1 MDRAEYERLSV
12 KTRQRIRM
20 EFKYYRDSLR
30 RAMLRIKE
38 RVERRK
44 KLTSGELDFLSNYP
58 RLYVEIKCMGLKLL
72 MQLEMKKMAQA
83 HNRLLSIIY

>member
-1 MDRAEYERLSV
+1 MDRTEYERLSV

-20 EFKYYRDSLR
+20 ELKHYRDSLR

-38 RVERRK
+38 RVEQGK

-58 RLYVEIKCMGLKLL
+58 RLYIEIKCMGLKL
-72 MQLEMKKMAQA
+72 
-83 HNRLLSIIY
+83 